1 MSTKTA
7 HTTDSPNPPT
17 TAAPAP
23 RRDSPTAQR
32 ADPPAPTIPGKT
44 AKVGRTRLGSIWV
57 SLIGMAAAFTAL
69 LVFILQ
75 NPARTDLHF
84 LWLDGR
90 VPLGVAMLFA
100 AITGILLIA
109 IPGTGRI
116 LQLRRRARHSG
127 RTPS

>member
-1 MSTKTA
+1 MSTKTT
-7 HTTDSPNPPT
+7 HTTETPHPPT
-17 TAAPAP
+17 TAAPAH
-23 RRDSPTAQR
+23 RQDSPTTRR
-32 ADPPAPTIPGKT
+32 ADRPAPTTPGKT
-44 AKVGRTRLGSIWV
+44 TKVGRTRLGSIWV

-90 VPLGVAMLFA
+90 IPLGVAMLFA
-100 AITGILLIA
+100 AIAGILLIA

-116 LQLRRRARHSG
+116 LQLRRRARHNG

>member
-1 MSTKTA
+1 MSTKTS
-7 HTTDSPNPPT
+7 HTTDAPNAPT
-17 TAAPAP
+17 TAAPAH
-23 RRDSPTAQR
+23 RQDSSAAQR
-32 ADPPAPTIPGKT
+32 ADRPAPTTPGKT
-44 AKVGRTRLGSIWV
+44 ARVGRTRLGSIWV
-57 SLIGMAAAFTAL
+57 SLIGMAAAFSAL

-100 AITGILLIA
+100 AIAGILLIA

-116 LQLRRRARHSG
+116 LQLRRRARQSA
-127 RTPS
+127 RASS